1 MGDAAIYQVAT
12 IAYMVGYALIFVL
25 FGLFWLRL
33 FFPGALRL
41 RDSRVWPALT
51 LGALGLLVTFTIQT
65 PAQRWVNAWGSHR
78 GLSVWV
84 LGGLLV
90 LLSGVI
96 QEGLKALGMA
106 LSKFTADPEV
116 SWKSLGLA
124 VGLGFG
130 IWEAWQL
137 VAWPLGTSRLL
148 SVVAVLERFSAIG
161 LHLGAA
167 ALTAYGFS
175 TRRPIRFVILAAIIH
190 TIGNF
195 SILLYQQWVI
205 NFWTTEAYIFIV
217 GVASLLLARQLFKTV
232 RE

>member
-1 MGDAAIYQVAT
+1 MGDAAIFQAST
-12 IAYMVGYALIFVL
+12 IAYTVGYALVFVL
-25 FGLFWLRL
+25 FGLFWLRV

-41 RDSRVWPALT
+41 KDNRLWPAMT
-51 LGALGLLVTFTIQT
+51 LGALGLLLTLTIQT
-65 PAQRWVNAWGSHR
+65 PAQRWVNSWGNSL
-78 GLSVWV
+78 GWSVWV

-90 LLSGVI
+90 LLTGVI

-106 LSKFTADPEV
+106 LGKFTGDQDL
-116 SWKSLGLA
+116 SWRSVGLA

-130 IWEAWQL
+130 VWEAWQL
-137 VAWPLGTSRLL
+137 VAWPLGTSGLL
-148 SVVAVLERFSAIG
+148 SAVAVLERFSAIG

-175 TRRPIRFVILAAIIH
+175 TRRPVRFAILAALIH
-190 TIGNF
+190 AIGNF
-195 SILLYQQWVI
+195 SVLLYQQWVI

-217 GVASLLLARQLFKTV
+217 GLASLWLARRMLKTV